1 MMGRRLDLSSAG
13 EALAELEREINR
25 FMPAIHDLQRSN

>member
-1 MMGRRLDLSSAG
+1 MGRQQDLSPAG

-25 FMPAIHDLQRSN
+25 FMPVIHDLRRSN